1 MTQNDSSTQT
11 IHDGGNDAPQPPQ
24 DSSARR
30 PAFNMDDL
38 PDLRDNAPDP
48 DALRKAEFTTVYD
61 IIDSLEEMITS
72 AKGSM
77 FSPSSVKIDR
87 DDFLDKLEDL
97 KTKLPVQLVR
107 IQNKST
113 GIRFMGINKP
123 DPIIR
128 LNQADHRAGHIS
140 DGRPVQMIERK
151 HRFHTGSLPRFG
163 INLKTAPGIFCT
175 LLEKR
180 NAKPDFAGFT
190 GGNKRICYLP
200 KQCSIHS
207 AAIILNPDFQPVMPG
222 ALGNRNTDHRGLC
235 FNRIISNIEYVE
247 R

>member
-1 MTQNDSSTQT
+1 MTQNDASTQT

-97 KTKLPVQLVR
+97 KTKLPVQLERASALMREAEGRLANANSQANV
-107 IQNKST
+107 IIST
-113 GIRFMGINKP
+113 AQARAAN
-123 DPIIR
+123 IIR
-128 LNQADHRAGHIS
+128 DANERADYLASQEKVTEIARQKAKTMIDKAQAASDRLTSGADQYCIKIMNELHSQLGKMTRDVEGGLNVLEEREAKAREELPHAEES
-140 DGRPVQMIERK
+140 DYPQ
-151 HRFHTGSLPRFG
+151 
-163 INLKTAPGIFCT
+163 
-175 LLEKR
+175 
-180 NAKPDFAGFT
+180 D
-190 GGNKRICYLP
+190 
-200 KQCSIHS
+200 
-207 AAIILNPDFQPVMPG
+207 
-222 ALGNRNTDHRGLC
+222 
-235 FNRIISNIEYVE
+235 
-247 R
+247 

>member
-97 KTKLPVQLVR
+97 KTKLPVQLERASALMREAEGRLANANSQANV
-107 IQNKST
+107 IIST
-113 GIRFMGINKP
+113 AQARAAN
-123 DPIIR
+123 IIR
-128 LNQADHRAGHIS
+128 DANERADYLASQEKVTEIARQKAKTLIDKAQAASDRLTSGADQYCIKIMNELHSQLGKMTRDVEGGLNVLEEREAKAREELPHAEES
-140 DGRPVQMIERK
+140 DYPQ
-151 HRFHTGSLPRFG
+151 
-163 INLKTAPGIFCT
+163 
-175 LLEKR
+175 
-180 NAKPDFAGFT
+180 D
-190 GGNKRICYLP
+190 
-200 KQCSIHS
+200 
-207 AAIILNPDFQPVMPG
+207 
-222 ALGNRNTDHRGLC
+222 
-235 FNRIISNIEYVE
+235 
-247 R
+247 

>member
-97 KTKLPVQLVR
+97 KTKLPVQLER
-107 IQNKST
+107 ASALMREAE
-113 GIRFMGINKP
+113 G
-123 DPIIR
+123 R
-128 LNQADHRAGHIS
+128 LAEREFAGERDHLHRAGASGEHHS
-140 DGRPVQMIERK
+140 RCER
-151 HRFHTGSLPRFG
+151 
-163 INLKTAPGIFCT
+163 A
-175 LLEKR
+175 
-180 NAKPDFAGFT
+180 
-190 GGNKRICYLP
+190 
-200 KQCSIHS
+200 
-207 AAIILNPDFQPVMPG
+207 
-222 ALGNRNTDHRGLC
+222 RGLSRLPGEGDRDRASEGEDDDRQGAGRERPSYLGRDQYC
-235 FNRIISNIEYVE
+235 IKIMNELHSQLGKMTRDVE
-247 R
+247 GGLNVLEEREAKAREELPHAEESDYPQD

>member
-61 IIDSLEEMITS
+61 IIDPLEEMITS

-97 KTKLPVQLVR
+97 KTKLPVQLERASALMREAEGRLANANSQANV
-107 IQNKST
+107 IIST
-113 GIRFMGINKP
+113 AQARAAN
-123 DPIIR
+123 IIR
-128 LNQADHRAGHIS
+128 DANERADYLASQEKVTEIARQKAKTMIDKAQAASDRLTSGADQYCIKIMNELHSQLGKMTRDVEGGLNVLEEREAKAREELPHAEES
-140 DGRPVQMIERK
+140 DYPQ
-151 HRFHTGSLPRFG
+151 
-163 INLKTAPGIFCT
+163 
-175 LLEKR
+175 
-180 NAKPDFAGFT
+180 D
-190 GGNKRICYLP
+190 
-200 KQCSIHS
+200 
-207 AAIILNPDFQPVMPG
+207 
-222 ALGNRNTDHRGLC
+222 
-235 FNRIISNIEYVE
+235 
-247 R
+247 

>member
-97 KTKLPVQLVR
+97 KTKLPVQLERASALMREAESRLANANSQANVIISTAQVR
-107 IQNKST
+107 AAN
-113 GIRFMGINKP
+113 
-123 DPIIR
+123 IIR
-128 LNQADHRAGHIS
+128 DANERADYLASQEKVTEIARQKAKTMIDKAQAASDRLTSGADQYCIKIMNELHSQLGKMTRDVEGGLNVLEEREAKAREELPHAEES
-140 DGRPVQMIERK
+140 DYPQ
-151 HRFHTGSLPRFG
+151 
-163 INLKTAPGIFCT
+163 
-175 LLEKR
+175 
-180 NAKPDFAGFT
+180 D
-190 GGNKRICYLP
+190 
-200 KQCSIHS
+200 
-207 AAIILNPDFQPVMPG
+207 
-222 ALGNRNTDHRGLC
+222 
-235 FNRIISNIEYVE
+235 
-247 R
+247 

>member
-97 KTKLPVQLVR
+97 KTKLPVQLER
-107 IQNKST
+107 ASALMREAE
-113 GIRFMGINKP
+113 G
-123 DPIIR
+123 R
-128 LNQADHRAGHIS
+128 LANANSQAN
-140 DGRPVQMIERK
+140 V
-151 HRFHTGSLPRFG
+151 
-163 INLKTAPGIFCT
+163 
-175 LLEKR
+175 
-180 NAKPDFAGFT
+180 
-190 GGNKRICYLP
+190 
-200 KQCSIHS
+200 
-207 AAIILNPDFQPVMPG
+207 
-222 ALGNRNTDHRGLC
+222 
-235 FNRIISNIEYVE
+235 IISTAQARAANTIRDANERADYLASQEKVTEIARQKAKTMIDKAQAASDRLTSGADQYCIKIMNELHSQLGKMTRDVE
-247 R
+247 GGLNVLEEREAKAREELPHAEESDYPQD

>member
-97 KTKLPVQLVR
+97 KTKLPVQLERASALMREAEGRLANANSQANV
-107 IQNKST
+107 IIST
-113 GIRFMGINKP
+113 AQARAAN
-123 DPIIR
+123 IIR
-128 LNQADHRAGHIS
+128 DANERQKAKTMIDKAQAASDRLTSGADQYCIKIMNELHSQLGKMTRDVEGGLNVLEEREAKAREELPHAEES
-140 DGRPVQMIERK
+140 DYPQ
-151 HRFHTGSLPRFG
+151 
-163 INLKTAPGIFCT
+163 
-175 LLEKR
+175 
-180 NAKPDFAGFT
+180 D
-190 GGNKRICYLP
+190 
-200 KQCSIHS
+200 
-207 AAIILNPDFQPVMPG
+207 
-222 ALGNRNTDHRGLC
+222 
-235 FNRIISNIEYVE
+235 
-247 R
+247 

>member
-61 IIDSLEEMITS
+61 IIDSLEEMITG

-97 KTKLPVQLVR
+97 KTKLPVQLERASALMREAEGRLANANSQANV
-107 IQNKST
+107 IIST
-113 GIRFMGINKP
+113 AQARAAN
-123 DPIIR
+123 IIR
-128 LNQADHRAGHIS
+128 DANERADYLASQEKVTEIARQKAKTMIDKAQAASDRLTSGADQYCIKIMNELHSQLGKMTRDVEGGLNVLEEREAKAREELPHAEES
-140 DGRPVQMIERK
+140 DYPQ
-151 HRFHTGSLPRFG
+151 
-163 INLKTAPGIFCT
+163 
-175 LLEKR
+175 
-180 NAKPDFAGFT
+180 D
-190 GGNKRICYLP
+190 
-200 KQCSIHS
+200 
-207 AAIILNPDFQPVMPG
+207 
-222 ALGNRNTDHRGLC
+222 
-235 FNRIISNIEYVE
+235 
-247 R
+247 

>member
-87 DDFLDKLEDL
+87 DDFLDKLEEL
-97 KTKLPVQLVR
+97 KTKLPVQLERASALMREAEGRLANANSQANV
-107 IQNKST
+107 IIST
-113 GIRFMGINKP
+113 AQARAAN
-123 DPIIR
+123 IIR
-128 LNQADHRAGHIS
+128 DANERADYLASQEKVTEIARQKAKTMIDKAQAASDRLTSGADQYCIKIMNELHSQLGKMTRDVEGGLNVLEEREAKAREELPHAEES
-140 DGRPVQMIERK
+140 DYPQ
-151 HRFHTGSLPRFG
+151 
-163 INLKTAPGIFCT
+163 
-175 LLEKR
+175 
-180 NAKPDFAGFT
+180 D
-190 GGNKRICYLP
+190 
-200 KQCSIHS
+200 
-207 AAIILNPDFQPVMPG
+207 
-222 ALGNRNTDHRGLC
+222 
-235 FNRIISNIEYVE
+235 
-247 R
+247 

>member
-11 IHDGGNDAPQPPQ
+11 IHDAPQPPQ

-97 KTKLPVQLVR
+97 KTKLPVQLERASALMREAEGRLANANSQANV
-107 IQNKST
+107 IIST
-113 GIRFMGINKP
+113 AQARAAN
-123 DPIIR
+123 IIR
-128 LNQADHRAGHIS
+128 DANERADYLASQEKVTEIARQKAKTMIDKAQAASDRLTSGADQYCIKIMLHSQLGKMTRDVEGGLNVLEEREAKAREELPHAEES
-140 DGRPVQMIERK
+140 DYPQ
-151 HRFHTGSLPRFG
+151 
-163 INLKTAPGIFCT
+163 
-175 LLEKR
+175 
-180 NAKPDFAGFT
+180 D
-190 GGNKRICYLP
+190 
-200 KQCSIHS
+200 
-207 AAIILNPDFQPVMPG
+207 
-222 ALGNRNTDHRGLC
+222 
-235 FNRIISNIEYVE
+235 
-247 R
+247 

>member
-97 KTKLPVQLVR
+97 KTKLPVQLERASALMREAEGRLANANSQANV
-107 IQNKST
+107 IIST
-113 GIRFMGINKP
+113 AQARAAN
-123 DPIIR
+123 IIR
-128 LNQADHRAGHIS
+128 DANERADYLASQEKVTEIARQKAKTMIDKAQAASDRLSSGADQYCIKIMNELHSQLGKMTRDVEGGLNVLEEREAKAREELPHAEES
-140 DGRPVQMIERK
+140 DYPQ
-151 HRFHTGSLPRFG
+151 
-163 INLKTAPGIFCT
+163 
-175 LLEKR
+175 
-180 NAKPDFAGFT
+180 D
-190 GGNKRICYLP
+190 
-200 KQCSIHS
+200 
-207 AAIILNPDFQPVMPG
+207 
-222 ALGNRNTDHRGLC
+222 
-235 FNRIISNIEYVE
+235 
-247 R
+247 

>member
-97 KTKLPVQLVR
+97 KTKLPVQLERASALMREAEGRLANANSQANV
-107 IQNKST
+107 IIST
-113 GIRFMGINKP
+113 AQARAAN
-123 DPIIR
+123 IIR
-128 LNQADHRAGHIS
+128 DANERADYLASQEKVTEIARQKAKTMIDKAQAASDRLTSGADQYCIKIMNELHSQLGKMTRDVEGGLN
-140 DGRPVQMIERK
+140 VLEEREAK
-151 HRFHTGSLPRFG
+151 AREELPHAEEFDY
-163 INLKTAPGIFCT
+163 PQ
-175 LLEKR
+175 
-180 NAKPDFAGFT
+180 D
-190 GGNKRICYLP
+190 
-200 KQCSIHS
+200 
-207 AAIILNPDFQPVMPG
+207 
-222 ALGNRNTDHRGLC
+222 
-235 FNRIISNIEYVE
+235 
-247 R
+247 